1 METYDKVKFPQR
13 SYDIHGIIG
22 ESDDESLE
30 IIEKEVK
37 IVEEQFV
44 EKFDL
49 KLASAE
55 VPENK
60 AKKVKYLSERIEL
73 FKNTL

>member
-1 METYDKVKFPQR
+1 METYVDVEFPQR

-22 ESDDESLE
+22 ESDTESLE

-44 EKFDL
+44 KKFNL
-49 KLASAE
+49 KLASNE
-55 VPENK
+55 IPTNK
-60 AKKVKYLSERIEL
+60 AQKVKYLAERIEL